1 MENVKFAINQ
11 LHYPKIS
18 FDMNPEVDV
27 FSLPEIL
34 EASCGFGF
42 RGNLHLLNDKAIICS
57 LSMHISF
64 KDSKGENEIA
74 KMDIIGSCLY
84 NTESKFPMEFIQR
97 MQANFYAILFPFIR
111 ETAYSVSSKSGFNVM
126 IPPVN
131 FIDAINE
138 KKDNF
143 KVTTYDQE

>member
-1 MENVKFAINQ
+1 
-11 LHYPKIS
+11 
-18 FDMNPEVDV
+18 
-27 FSLPEIL
+27 
-34 EASCGFGF
+34 
-42 RGNLHLLNDKAIICS
+42 
-57 LSMHISF
+57 MHISL
-64 KDSKGENEIA
+64 KVNSNEDENEIA

-84 NTESKFPMEFIQR
+84 KTESKFPMEFVQN

-138 KKDNF
+138 KKDSF
-143 KVTTYDQE
+143 KITTYDQE